1 VKAYLYQYRTVVFV
15 IGAIALWSAVIYLVP
30 PGSLVSRVGLANA
43 YFASFLITLIAGF
56 SSLTGGAAYA
66 AVIDFSR
73 GGADPFYL
81 GLASGA
87 GLFIS
92 DSLFYLLILRGRQ
105 SVESSLGR
113 FLGHLERFFKRIPDQ
128 FVYIFTYLF
137 CALGPIPND
146 LILAALVIAGY
157 RYRAFWP
164 ALLAGDITFML
175 FLSYL
180 FQ

>member
-1 VKAYLYQYRTVVFV
+1 MKEYLYRYRT
-15 IGAIALWSAVIYLVP
+15 IALVIATLLAWCLLLSIIP
-30 PGSLVSRVGLANA
+30 PGSLITYVGLDHA
-43 YFASFLITLIAGF
+43 YLVSFLVTLIAGF
-56 SSLTGGAAYA
+56 SSFTGGAAYA
-66 AVIDFSR
+66 TVIEFSR
-73 GGADPFYL
+73 GGAHPLYL

-92 DSLFYLLILRGRQ
+92 DSLFYLLVLRGRQ
-105 SVESSLGR
+105 SVENVFRRLLR
-113 FLGHLERFFKRIPDQ
+113 RLERFFRRIPDPY
-128 FVYIFTYLF
+128 VYFCTFLF

-146 LILAALVIAGY
+146 IVLLALVVAGY

-164 ALLAGDITFML
+164 ALLAGDLTFML